1 MQRLFLIFAGLII
14 AAMILLFFLNLKK
27 SWEVLPVF
35 PAPEMPGSSFQN
47 WNMFND
53 PEKEFQVLFPSVP
66 KNASKELRNEQTA
79 EVSKQ
84 NVFVAEKTNGSI
96 YMISRIEF
104 PSTDIV
110 KDEEKVLKA
119 AIDDLVNAN
128 PKNVLISSKAE
139 NFQGK
144 KALRFEIRNQDVYTQ
159 GLAFLRDSSLYVL
172 TAISRTTD
180 RDDAEFGNFVSSF
193 QYTKNSQ
200 IISPTKK

>member
-1 MQRLFLIFAGLII
+1 
-14 AAMILLFFLNLKK
+14 
-27 SWEVLPVF
+27 
-35 PAPEMPGSSFQN
+35 
-47 WNMFND
+47 MFND